1 MLSFCLQ
8 VLLARKR
15 VFFMARKKHDTFLMH
30 LNHERMFTSVS
41 PEQCQRL
48 IEACFLLARTGE
60 KMDMSDDMIL
70 DIFWEQISSFISGN
84 EKYYTDVCD
93 KKSQRQKERWAE
105 LKRLRAEKAMRDG
118 TTPPDDDMGDDDDLP
133 FGDNM

>member
-1 MLSFCLQ
+1 
-8 VLLARKR
+8 
-15 VFFMARKKHDTFLMH
+15 MARKKHDTFLMH

-70 DIFWEQISSFISGN
+70 DIFWEQISSFIAGN
-84 EKYYTDVCD
+84 EKHYTDACD
-93 KKSQRQKERWAE
+93 KKSQKQKERWE
-105 LKRLRAEKAMRDG
+105 EFKKLRAEEAMRNG
-118 TTPPDDDMGDDDDLP
+118 TTPPDDDMGDDEDLP